1 MCVKMVNL
9 KTVKVE
15 LDVLK
20 TVNLKTVI
28 HANMTMS
35 KTWV

>member
-20 TVNLKTVI
+20 TANLKTFMPI
-28 HANMTMS
+28 
-35 KTWV
+35 